1 MDQRKLTVV
10 QTAIS
15 VVSFL
20 HELLPGLGLYSRS
33 LEPLRLER
41 GREVGGQAGKLA
53 AKGSD
58 AFRPHGVALEF
69 G

>member
-1 MDQRKLTVV
+1 LGQDKLTVV
-10 QTAIS
+10 KTAIS
-15 VVSFL
+15 VSFL
-20 HELLPGLGLYSRS
+20 HKLLGLGFYQRS
-33 LEPLRLER
+33 LKPLRLES

-58 AFRPHGVALEF
+58 AFRPHGVALEY